1 MGLVTTGNSAG
12 GIVYPIV
19 VRQLMPK
26 VSSIFENQ
34 RTSAN
39 PAIETVIHDLI

>member
-12 GIVYPIV
+12 GMVYPIV

-26 VSSIFENQ
+26 VS
-34 RTSAN
+34 TLV
-39 PAIETVIHDLI
+39 P